1 MNKLTVRQIM
11 RNMNWLCLFTYG
23 LTAIMSFAMCKWEC
37 GIAWTC
43 ASLMTVVLMLEER
56 HGEQEKKEFAIILL
70 FYRLDNWLLHDMME
84 KLRMKSGDKP
94 NGKDKE

>member
-43 ASLMTVVLMLEER
+43 ASLMTVVLMLDER
-56 HGEQEKKEFAIILL
+56 RNEQEKEEFAIILL
-70 FYRLDNWLLHDMME
+70 FYRLDNWLLRDILE
-84 KLRMKSGDKP
+84 KLRMKSCDKP

>member
-43 ASLMTVVLMLEER
+43 ASLMTVVLMLDER
-56 HGEQEKKEFAIILL
+56 RNEQEKEEFAIVLSV
-70 FYRLDNWLLHDMME
+70 YRFANFVYRDSLE
-84 KLRMKSGDKP
+84 KLRKESGDKP